1 MPHILIAEDES
12 ELVELYRLVFAR
24 SGFELSVASNGQ
36 EAVQPTG
43 CLRLLARTLRPDLVL
58 MDVMMPIM
66 NGVEACRQLRADPDL
81 AGVRIVMLSSQCDAR
96 IRQAAR
102 DAGALDFWT
111 KPISPRDLLAQVQAV
126 LNHRSP
132 EPALPQRQA

>member
-36 EAVQPTG
+36 EAVQ
-43 CLRLLARTLRPDLVL
+43 LARTLRPDLVL
-58 MDVMMPIM
+58 MDVMMPVM

-111 KPISPRDLLAQVQAV
+111 KPISPRELLAQVHSV
-126 LNHRSP
+126 LNHRSS
-132 EPALPQRQA
+132 EPALPQQPDCSDV

>member
-24 SGFELSVASNGQ
+24 SGFELSVAANGQ
-36 EAVQPTG
+36 EAVE
-43 CLRLLARTLRPDLVL
+43 LAHTLRPDLVL
-58 MDVMMPIM
+58 MDVMMPVM

-96 IRQAAR
+96 IRPAAQ

-111 KPISPRDLLAQVQAV
+111 KPISPRALLAQVQGV
-126 LNHRSP
+126 LQQHRSP
-132 EPALPQRQA
+132 DPGLPRQQACRSV